1 MYFRMASL
9 AFKARP
15 GLRAIERS
23 LAQLLALSG
32 LPIEAFS
39 GLQKCDSCRFGRSL
53 AELHRYLSSSAQGA
67 KKKRVSHS
75 CRRARRS
82 WGYSLAC
89 TCVSR
94 TRYWPDPNVPLD
106 METLLVSPHDDCA
119 RLSRLPSTGDFHGD
133 CERLPSTSKGQGAL
147 AKIWISATKFSREKS
162 AHRKLPECRWMSHQT
177 ACPEA
182 RPNTIRLHRHQ

>member
-1 MYFRMASL
+1 MYLRMASL

-53 AELHRYLSSSAQGA
+53 AELRRYLSSSAQGA
-67 KKKRVSHS
+67 KKKKESHTPVA
-75 CRRARRS
+75 ARRS

-94 TRYWPDPNVPLD
+94 TRYLPDPNVPLD

-119 RLSRLPSTGDFHGD
+119 RLPSTW
-133 CERLPSTSKGQGAL
+133 KGQGAL
-147 AKIWISATKFSREKS
+147 AKIWISATKLSREKS
-162 AHRKLPECRWMSHQT
+162 AHQELPDCRWMSHQT
-177 ACPEA
+177 ACPKA
-182 RPNTIRLHRHQ
+182 RPNSRSQWETTRRNPRLTTVQKASA